1 MWSLVEELLGQRR
14 HRAEQHWSRA
24 SLAFLAS
31 AALAHALSRL
41 GLRSSSTSLVLYFQP
56 VPAQLSKERHIIVC
70 LGTPLEYKLQ
80 FLGQFLDNKK
90 QVRKCVFLDGYFG
103 GGRLIFRRRKLFA

>member
-1 MWSLVEELLGQRR
+1 MVVGRGAAGTTTAQSSQ
-14 HRAEQHWSRA
+14 SRA

-70 LGTPLEYKLQ
+70 LGTPLEYKV
-80 FLGQFLDNKK
+80 QFLDKK
-90 QVRKCVFLDGYFG
+90 KVRKSVFFLDGYFD

>member
-1 MWSLVEELLGQRR
+1 MVVGRGAAGTTTAQSSQ
-14 HRAEQHWSRA
+14 SRA

-31 AALAHALSRL
+31 AALAHALSQL

-70 LGTPLEYKLQ
+70 LGTPLEYKVQ
-80 FLGQFLDNKK
+80 QFLDSFWITKK
-90 QVRKCVFLDGYFG
+90 GKKVSFLGGYFD

>member
-1 MWSLVEELLGQRR
+1 MMWSLVEELLGQRR

-70 LGTPLEYKLQ
+70 LGTPLEYKV
-80 FLGQFLDNKK
+80 QFLDKK
-90 QVRKCVFLDGYFG
+90 R
-103 GGRLIFRRRKLFA
+103 

>member
-1 MWSLVEELLGQRR
+1 MVVGRGAAGTTTAQ
-14 HRAEQHWSRA
+14 SRTA
-24 SLAFLAS
+24 LESSVTCIPCFS

-70 LGTPLEYKLQ
+70 LGTPLEYKV
-80 FLGQFLDNKK
+80 QFLDKK
-90 QVRKCVFLDGYFG
+90 GKKKCLFFG
-103 GGRLIFRRRKLFA
+103 WMVTSTVGG

>member
-1 MWSLVEELLGQRR
+1 MMWSMVEELLGQ
-14 HRAEQHWSRA
+14 QQWSRA

-31 AALAHALSRL
+31 AALATHALLSL
-41 GLRSSSTSLVLYFQP
+41 GLRSSSSSLVLYFQP

-90 QVRKCVFLDGYFG
+90 QVRKCVFWMVTSAVG
-103 GGRLIFRRRKLFA
+103 G

>member
-1 MWSLVEELLGQRR
+1 MVVGRGAAGTTTAQ
-14 HRAEQHWSRA
+14 SRTA
-24 SLAFLAS
+24 LESSVTCIPCFS